1 MTTQRM
7 PAIPSDPEL
16 GGAPARIVICSVD
29 AQRRILL
36 TALARTAF
44 DNAPVTQEADSGDA
58 VLELVRNDTV
68 DCVITDENLSGMSAG
83 ELLGRMQAQLAA
95 VPSVIVL
102 ADTLS
107 QPDARALIKHQVT
120 FVCPLSDPTNV
131 GLRSALRTAME
142 LQQLRALL
150 SSANDRN
157 QKHRDQL
164 QDMQQLDPLTGL
176 MNSQT
181 FYQRIETE
189 FRRSARSA
197 QPLSLLLAD
206 IDCFTAYNYAY
217 GQEAG
222 DQCLCKVAT
231 AIDGS
236 FKRAGDQ
243 VARFAGASFA
253 VLLADTDNDDVA
265 TQAERLRQCVWNLE
279 LQCNSS
285 KVADRVT
292 LSVGVAT
299 TSDDFDNGWEYLL
312 QTAQN
317 ALFHAKAQ
325 GRNWVEVAAGM

>member
-1 MTTQRM
+1 M
-7 PAIPSDPEL
+7 PAIPSDSEL
-16 GGAPARIVICSVD
+16 GGAVPRIVICSSD
-29 AQRRILL
+29 AQRRVLL
-36 TALARTAF
+36 SALARTAF
-44 DNAPVTQEADSGDA
+44 DNAPVTQEADSGNA
-58 VLELVRNDTV
+58 VLELVRDDTV
-68 DCVITDENLSGMSAG
+68 DCLITDENLSGMRAA
-83 ELLGRMQAQLAA
+83 ELLGRMHAELAA
-95 VPSVIVL
+95 VPPVIVL
-102 ADTLS
+102 ADSLT
-107 QPDARALIKHQVT
+107 QQDALALIKHHVT
-120 FVCPLSDPTNV
+120 FVCPLSDPTSV

-150 SSANDRN
+150 AAANDKN

-189 FRRSARSA
+189 FRRSARSV

-206 IDCFTAYNYAY
+206 IDCFTAYNYSY

-222 DQCLCKVAT
+222 DECLRKVAT
-231 AIDGS
+231 AIDDS
-236 FKRAGDQ
+236 FKRAGDL

-265 TQAERLRQCVWNLE
+265 TQAERLRQSVWNLE

-299 TSDDFDNGWEYLL
+299 TTDDFDKGWEYLL

-325 GRNWVEVAAGM
+325 GRNWVEVAASM

>member
-7 PAIPSDPEL
+7 PAVPSDPGK
-16 GGAPARIVICSVD
+16 GGAVPRIVIGSGD
-29 AQRRILL
+29 AQRRMLL
-36 TALARTAF
+36 TALARTTF
-44 DNAPVTQEADSGDA
+44 DIAPITQEAESAAA
-58 VLELVRNDTV
+58 VLEILRADTT
-68 DCVITDENLSGMSAG
+68 DCLITDEHLPDMAAAK
-83 ELLGRMQAQLAA
+83 LLGRMHAELAA
-95 VPSVIVL
+95 VPPVVVL
-102 ADTLS
+102 ADALS
-107 QPDARALIKHQVT
+107 QQDASALIKGQVT
-120 FVCPLSDPTNV
+120 FVCPVSDPTHI
-131 GLRSALRTAME
+131 GLRSALRSAME

-150 SSANDRN
+150 SAANHRN
-157 QKHRDQL
+157 QKHRDEL
-164 QDMQQLDPLTGL
+164 QGMQQLDPLTGL

-197 QPLSLLLAD
+197 QPLSMLLAD
-206 IDCFTAYNYAY
+206 IDCFTAYNYSY

-222 DQCLCKVAT
+222 DQCLQKVAT
-231 AIDGS
+231 SIDDS
-236 FKRAGDQ
+236 FKRAGDL

-265 TQAERLRQCVWNLE
+265 VQAERLRECVWNLNV
-279 LQCNSS
+279 QCNSS

-299 TSDDFDNGWEYLL
+299 TTDDFDKGWEYLL